1 MVDFLQN
8 EMNSRVGG
16 ATVMVDEIGIFTLNT
31 KPVEVKLYSDNVDDL
46 NKASELVNDM
56 LTQLDGTKGI
66 QNKNELATY
75 NYYVKM
81 DNMKLNTLGLTQAE
95 AQNELSIAMQGRDV
109 STYRSGNKEY
119 SVVLDT
125 NIDSRDQIK
134 AFKVKSSTMDAKY
147 NVAQF
152 ADVSLKPEI
161 TSISR
166 IDGRRGRAVGCYTS
180 QRVSEISVQNELEK
194 IISEKLTSSQ
204 IVLLLKIQVRK
215 SHLWKM
221 YSLTLVLAAV
231 AVIAMLIL
239 LLIQFGSFKKV
250 GIVFISVPFGIAT
263 GMLGLK
269 ITGQPISLFALIG
282 GVSLIGCVMAN
293 AIVLIDCIT
302 NELNSGLG
310 IEEACKSAGSQR
322 LRPILMSTMT
332 TVLGLLPLALFGD
345 LLFIPMAVLMLVGLF
360 FAMLVNLVLVPL
372 VYYIAFRKK
381 QA

>member
-1 MVDFLQN
+1 
-8 EMNSRVGG
+8 
-16 ATVMVDEIGIFTLNT
+16 
-31 KPVEVKLYSDNVDDL
+31 
-46 NKASELVNDM
+46 
-56 LTQLDGTKGI
+56 
-66 QNKNELATY
+66 
-75 NYYVKM
+75 M

-134 AFKVKSSTMDAKY
+134 AFKVKSSTMGAKY

-180 QRVSEISVQNELEK
+180 QKVSEISVQNELEK
-194 IISEKLTSSQ
+194 MISENIDQFPSSVT
-204 IVLLLKIQVRK
+204 IENSGKKKPFMEDVLFNIGIA
-215 SHLWKM
+215 
-221 YSLTLVLAAV
+221 AAV

-239 LLIQFGSFKKV
+239 LLIQFGSIKKV
-250 GIVFISVPFGIAT
+250 AIVFISVPFGLAT

-310 IEEACKSAGSQR
+310 IEEACKSAGGQR

>member
-1 MVDFLQN
+1 
-8 EMNSRVGG
+8 
-16 ATVMVDEIGIFTLNT
+16 
-31 KPVEVKLYSDNVDDL
+31 
-46 NKASELVNDM
+46 
-56 LTQLDGTKGI
+56 
-66 QNKNELATY
+66 
-75 NYYVKM
+75 
-81 DNMKLNTLGLTQAE
+81 
-95 AQNELSIAMQGRDV
+95 
-109 STYRSGNKEY
+109 
-119 SVVLDT
+119 
-125 NIDSRDQIK
+125 
-134 AFKVKSSTMDAKY
+134 MDAKY

-180 QRVSEISVQNELEK
+180 QRVSEISAQNELEK
-194 IISEKLTSSQ
+194 IISENIDQFPNSVTIENSGKKKPFMED
-204 IVLLLKIQVRK
+204 VLFNIGI
-215 SHLWKM
+215 
-221 YSLTLVLAAV
+221 AAV